1 MDRNTITIL
10 RSRISIPLD
19 VAIQLLR
26 ENKGDIDA
34 SEQAFHN
41 NNIKEIMLAAE
52 CDHETAKKHYELY
65 KYNITKAIKKINSKE
80 IVITTSEIPTG
91 RNAIGF
97 ILWPENN
104 DRVGYES
111 TKRNDVFIPYVDFNL
126 VINEFESVF
135 PLQNPWN
142 KMTEDSFDN
151 CGHNYIDNKSC
162 RIIVERIKQS
172 KTDDPKVIEFK
183 KQLIEWL
190 DDKLSYAD
198 YITVYGNL

>member
-1 MDRNTITIL
+1 MDRNAINIL
-10 RSRISIPLD
+10 RSRITIPLD
-19 VAIQLLR
+19 VAIQLLK

-41 NNIKEIMLAAE
+41 NNITEITLAAE
-52 CDHETAKKHYELY
+52 CDYKTAKEHYELY

-80 IVITTSEIPTG
+80 IIITTSEIPIA

-97 ILWPENN
+97 ILWPEN
-104 DRVGYES
+104 DKREGYKT
-111 TKRNDVFIPYVDFNL
+111 TKRNDIFIPDADFDL
-126 VINEFESVF
+126 VINEFKSVF
-135 PLQNPWN
+135 PLRNPWN
-142 KMTEDSFDN
+142 KMIEDSFDN
-151 CGHNYIDNKSC
+151 CGHNYFDNKSC
-162 RIIVERIKQS
+162 RIIVARIKQS

-190 DDKLSYAD
+190 NDRLRYAD